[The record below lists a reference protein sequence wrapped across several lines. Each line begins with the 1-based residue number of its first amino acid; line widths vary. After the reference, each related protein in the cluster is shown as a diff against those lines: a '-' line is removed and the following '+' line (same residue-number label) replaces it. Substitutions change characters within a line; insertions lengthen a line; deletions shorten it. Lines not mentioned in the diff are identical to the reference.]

1 MSMEGMTV
9 GSVVLPSTTIPPEMF
24 PAPTVADKP
33 FAPFPAP
40 FFDRYA
46 AEAQL
51 KARITNRLT
60 EEEVW
65 LRALCAC
72 LACPHITTLVSTNT
86 ADEAL
91 KLFRA
96 RFPA

>member
-1 MSMEGMTV
+1 MNGLTV
-9 GSVVLPSTTIPPEMF
+9 GSVVLPSITVPELPDNAPWLVPYPPGWGET
-24 PAPTVADKP
+24 PP
-33 FAPFPAP
+33 
-40 FFDRYA
+40 FDRYA